1 MKGAYFWLSVF
12 FIVYCARPEDWVP
25 GLHFFPL
32 AKISGLFALV
42 GLLMSLGGGNS
53 LRNLPREAFYLFSLI
68 TLLLVSALLSP
79 VWKGGAFSHT
89 LDFSKV
95 LVAWTLTCLV
105 VTTLARLRRIIFIQA
120 VSVAVISLVSIAKGH
135 SHPRLDGVLGG
146 IYSNPNDLA
155 FAIVLSLPF
164 CLAFLVRTGS
174 FLRKA
179 AWAVGMLG
187 MAVALFLTASR
198 AGFITLVLT
207 GAVCLWHIAIK
218 GRRMYLLVAVGAIG
232 LALIIIGGGRVK
244 DRFLAISGEGL
255 QTQTEN
261 RAYGSYEQ
269 RRFLI
274 FKSLEAVKRYPLF
287 GVGVHNFA
295 NYSGTWAEVHVA
307 YLQIAVEGGIPV
319 LILYLLFFR
328 RGFWNLKR
336 VRRMKWID
344 AETKLLA
351 GALHGSLVGFAVGAL
366 FAPEAYQYFPY
377 FAVAYT
383 AALLRISE
391 QQKPVENSRARAV
404 SSRNLSWNRESKS

>member
-1 MKGAYFWLSVF
+1 
-12 FIVYCARPEDWVP
+12 
-25 GLHFFPL
+25 
-32 AKISGLFALV
+32 
-42 GLLMSLGGGNS
+42 
-53 LRNLPREAFYLFSLI
+53 
-68 TLLLVSALLSP
+68 
-79 VWKGGAFSHT
+79 
-89 LDFSKV
+89 
-95 LVAWTLTCLV
+95 
-105 VTTLARLRRIIFIQA
+105 
-120 VSVAVISLVSIAKGH
+120 
-135 SHPRLDGVLGG
+135 
-146 IYSNPNDLA
+146 
-155 FAIVLSLPF
+155 
-164 CLAFLVRTGS
+164 
-174 FLRKA
+174 
-179 AWAVGMLG
+179 VGMLG
-187 MAVALFLTASR
+187 IAVALFLTASR

-295 NYSGTWAEVHVA
+295 NYSGTWVEVHVA

-391 QQKPVENSRARAV
+391 QQKPVENSRAPAV